1 MKKLVFGKFCFL
13 ISSLVCLLGGQ
24 VFAAQGAV
32 VEVNSQVE
40 ISAKANWNLA
50 DLVSVRQG
58 QYLLLRAF
66 EETEIEKAESIPASE
81 LTKKIRQALRNMP
94 EGSLV
99 AEPQVKVASVAQ
111 VKAVSGISQE
121 HVERLMLNRLALECA
136 DCVFSIQFNRVPVL
150 SSQKWEFDFSTLTA
164 KGSFMIPVREEGALS
179 PKWITGSLQKKR
191 MAAVANRL
199 LMPNDRIQPGDV
211 GQAFVD
217 VTFSKDGLVSPQD
230 LIGQVVGRSI
240 SSGSP
245 IWAGDV
251 KREPATKRGQM
262 VRAFIGEG
270 ADFEITTNMI
280 AEDQGFVGDMIKVK
294 NPETQKI
301 LSGLVVEKGVVK
313 IQ

>member
-1 MKKLVFGKFCFL
+1 MF
-13 ISSLVCLLGGQ
+13 SLASQ
-24 VFAAQGAV
+24 AHAFRGAI
-32 VEVNSQVE
+32 VEVNSRVE
-40 ISAKANWNLA
+40 ISAKGTWNLA
-50 DLVSVRQG
+50 DLVSIRHG

-66 EETEIEKAESIPASE
+66 EDTEIEKVETISAAEM
-81 LTKKIRQALRNMP
+81 TKKIRQALRNMP
-94 EGSLV
+94 EGSLL
-99 AEPQVKVASVAQ
+99 AEPQVRVASFAQ
-111 VKAVSGISQE
+111 IKAVSGISQE
-121 HVERLMLNRLALECA
+121 HVERLMLNRLALECS

-150 SSQKWEFDFSTLTA
+150 TSQKWEFDLSALTA

-179 PKWITGSLQKKR
+179 PKWITGNLQKKR

-211 GQAFVD
+211 GQALVD
-217 VTFSKDGLVSPQD
+217 VTFSKDGLVSVD
-230 LIGQVVGRSI
+230 ELVGQVVSRSVP
-240 SSGSP
+240 SGTP
-245 IWAGDV
+245 IWAADV

-270 ADFEITTNMI
+270 SDYEITTNMI
-280 AEDQGFVGDMIKVK
+280 AEDQGFIGDLIKVK